1 MGKGKGRARNP
12 GGQVKSSEGYLNLA
26 AVAGL
31 SGHRDTSSCELS
43 YMLYRV
49 AFTEAHI
56 TDHQGPRRYYGYQ
69 EYDDL
74 F

>member
-12 GGQVKSSEGYLNLA
+12 GGQAKTSEGYLNLA

-31 SGHRDTSSCELS
+31 SGHRDTSTCEPS

-49 AFTEAHI
+49 V
-56 TDHQGPRRYYGYQ
+56 Y
-69 EYDDL
+69 
-74 F
+74 